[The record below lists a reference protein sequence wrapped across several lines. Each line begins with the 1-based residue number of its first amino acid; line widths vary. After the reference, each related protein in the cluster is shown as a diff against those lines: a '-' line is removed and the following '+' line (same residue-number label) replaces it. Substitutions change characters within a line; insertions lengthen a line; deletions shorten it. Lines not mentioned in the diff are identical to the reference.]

1 LLNLPHAGRGID
13 NKKEQRKRLNN
24 QNKKEIQPTGKEIQ
38 PVGFTIYLR
47 KGKICAEWL

>member
-1 LLNLPHAGRGID
+1 MQDEGSTI
-13 NKKEQRKRLNN
+13 KKRQRKRQNN